1 MQPMKTII
9 FCLFAFAL
17 AHASIINVPA
27 DQATIQE
34 GINSA
39 VDGDTVLID
48 KGTYYENI
56 NFKGKAITVASHYIV
71 NQDTSFIS
79 KTIIDGYKA
88 ANPDS
93 ASTVV
98 FISGEDTTS
107 VLIGLTITG
116 GAGTKWYDNNNGS
129 MRQCGGGIFC
139 NKSGASIIKN
149 IIWYNAIITTTRG
162 AEGGGIA
169 SEANGVNCL
178 VIIKDNIIKDNI
190 AESKNNIAESGGLG
204 IYSNCRIVGNHILRN
219 HVESPVFSVGAAMG
233 LGQWDEMCIKDNII
247 QANIGNTSENNYAYA
262 VIVISDGKVEFI
274 NNVMSENEN
283 YGEKGVVGTVMFLEA
298 MEKATIRGN
307 TITNNQCKRRGSLT
321 RAIYASRSTDILIE
335 SNNIYENKGVSAIYI
350 NRSDAIVRGNI
361 IKDNSST
368 FSTGILAWDA
378 TVLIE
383 NNIIAGN
390 SSIFGSTGGCLSAMK
405 SALVQNNLIYSNVA
419 DSGSGGGLKIEPS
432 IFGNQLAEGSI
443 SLPSHWTKIIDT
455 PKKPMQKSTLSIP
468 DLGAVVI
475 VNNTICNNKA
485 ATYGGGLYAKNWKT
499 YAFNNIIWGNTADL
513 AGSEQ
518 IYDPNDSLTVRY
530 CNVQGGWNTGEA
542 IIDADPLFV
551 DSTWELSDESPC
563 IGAGTASFNIGDKE
577 WSCPDFDYLMNSR
590 PNPGGSNPDIGAYE
604 HELGALSVLAH
615 EDIAPYNFALKP
627 NYPNPFNPETTIS
640 YSLPQNSYVRLVI
653 YNVLG
658 QPVRTL
664 VDGWQIAGPHVS
676 VWDGRDQ
683 ANKLLPSGIY
693 LCKLTAGSYQKI
705 IKLTLSK

>member
-1 MQPMKTII
+1 MFVLGI
-9 FCLFAFAL
+9 
-17 AHASIINVPA
+17 ASANIINVPIG
-27 DQATIQE
+27 QATIQD
-34 GINSA
+34 GINA
-39 VDGDTVLID
+39 AINGDTVLVD

-56 NFKGKAITVASHYIV
+56 NFKGKAITVASRYII

-79 KTIIDGYKA
+79 KTIINGRKA
-88 ANPDS
+88 TNLDS

-116 GAGTKWYDNNNGS
+116 GAGTKWYDNSDGS

-149 IIWYNAIITTTRG
+149 IIWYNAIFTTTRG

-178 VIIKDNIIKDNI
+178 VIIKDNVIKDNI
-190 AESKNNIAESGGLG
+190 AESKNNLAESGGLG

-219 HVESPVFSVGAAMG
+219 HVKSPVFSAGAAMG

-247 QANIGNTSENNYAYA
+247 QANIGNTSENNSAYA
-262 VIVISDGKVEFI
+262 VIIISDGKVEFI

-283 YGEKGVVGTVMFLEA
+283 YGGKGVVGTVMFLAA

-307 TITNNQCKRRGSLT
+307 TFTNNQCKRRGSLA

-335 SNNIYENKGVSAIYI
+335 RNNIYENKGVSAIYI

-432 IFGNQLAEGSI
+432 IFGNQLAEWSI
-443 SLPSHWTKIIDT
+443 SPPSHWTKIIDT
-455 PKKPMQKSTLSIP
+455 PKKPMKKSTLSIP
-468 DLGAVVI
+468 DLGAVV
-475 VNNTICNNKA
+475 VMNNTICNNKA

-499 YAFNNIIWGNTADL
+499 YAFNNIIWGNTANL

-518 IYDPNDSLTVRY
+518 IYDPNDLLSVRY
-530 CNVQGGWNTGEA
+530 CNVQGGWNSGEA

-563 IGAGTASFNIGDKE
+563 IGTGTALFNIGDKE
-577 WSCPDFDYLMNSR
+577 WSCPDFDFLKNIR
-590 PNPGGSNPDIGAYE
+590 PNPDGSNPDIGAFE
-604 HELGALSVLAH
+604 RELGAVSDFVH
-615 EDIAPYNFALKP
+615 EDITPYNFALKP

-640 YSLPQNSYVRLVI
+640 YSLPQSSYVRLVI

-664 VDGWQIAGPHVS
+664 FNKFQKSGNHILI
-676 VWDGRDQ
+676 WDGNDATNRP
-683 ANKLLPSGIY
+683 LPSGIY
-693 LCKLTAGSYQKI
+693 LCELTAGSRQKI
-705 IKLTLSK
+705 IKLMLSK